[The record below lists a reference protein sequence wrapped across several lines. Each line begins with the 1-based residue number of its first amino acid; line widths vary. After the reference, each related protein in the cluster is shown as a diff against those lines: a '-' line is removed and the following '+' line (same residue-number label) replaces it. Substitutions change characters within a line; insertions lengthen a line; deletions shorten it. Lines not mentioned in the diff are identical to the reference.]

1 MILNILISIGF
12 SIILMLI
19 SSNLLG
25 FFVRGLFPI
34 KEMEQMNLKLDLY
47 DDYKSK
53 TKYINFLSLLLII
66 GYLYVL
72 YHFWN
77 IGISIIGVI
86 FMLIRL
92 PDLIWE
98 IKNGKLITKNAS
110 KKMNKNILYL
120 IGSIFPLI
128 SPFIIYYLLYKQ

>member
-53 TKYINFLSLLLII
+53 TKYINLVLLQI
-66 GYLYVL
+66 
-72 YHFWN
+72 
-77 IGISIIGVI
+77 
-86 FMLIRL
+86 
-92 PDLIWE
+92 
-98 IKNGKLITKNAS
+98 
-110 KKMNKNILYL
+110 
-120 IGSIFPLI
+120 
-128 SPFIIYYLLYKQ
+128 